1 MDASRAP
8 LAWVAEHPFAYPVL
22 EGLHVLGIALLLGS
36 LLLVELRVWGVGAAV
51 PLRPLARLALP
62 VTLAGFALAAAS
74 GLAMFATRPWELLA
88 SDTFVVKMTLLM
100 AAGLNAAAF
109 HTRGGLDKTDA
120 VARLQTLASLLLWL
134 AVIAAGRWIAY
145 A

>member
-51 PLRPLARLALP
+51 PMRALARLALP

-74 GLAMFATRPWELLA
+74 GLTMFATRPWELLA

-120 VARLQTLASLLLWL
+120 VARLQTLASLVLWL